1 MILSGLC
8 GVLGLCLNNRL
19 LLISF
24 STYAGFV
31 IALAIAVIVFVELY
45 PFEVTNEQLMRMEEH
60 LRRSYFKDKRV
71 EQVANLAQ
79 QNFECCGVNGTE
91 DYLYSYFYN
100 ETGNIV
106 PQSCCQKYNLTGW
119 NETDFQV

>member
-1 MILSGLC
+1 
-8 GVLGLCLNNRL
+8 
-19 LLISF
+19 
-24 STYAGFV
+24 
-31 IALAIAVIVFVELY
+31 
-45 PFEVTNEQLMRMEEH
+45 MRMEEH

-119 NETDFQV
+119 NETDFQVWEKNKNQYCFDIFLCIFFSFI